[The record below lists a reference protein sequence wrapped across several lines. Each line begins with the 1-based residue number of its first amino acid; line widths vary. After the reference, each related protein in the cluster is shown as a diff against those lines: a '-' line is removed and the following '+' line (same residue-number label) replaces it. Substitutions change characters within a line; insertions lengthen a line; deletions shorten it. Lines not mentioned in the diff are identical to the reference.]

1 MSLNQQG
8 GGKKKMAKKSKKDSL
23 EHKHEDGT
31 KHSHKN
37 GDKPH
42 EHEITS
48 ATVEVKGGKVD
59 VYKKGA
65 KIRFEDKIEEQTRE
79 ITKPKNVYDPDYKL
93 IDDTIEDIKKESR
106 RVCTNDYSAN
116 NVYIFLQNCLK
127 KISLAEK

>member
-1 MSLNQQG
+1 
-8 GGKKKMAKKSKKDSL
+8 MAKKSKKDSL

-59 VYKKGA
+59 VYKKGV
-65 KIRFEDKIEEQTRE
+65 KIRFEDKIDEQIRE
-79 ITKPKNVYDPDYKL
+79 VTKPKNVYHPDNKL
-93 IDDTIEDIKKESR
+93 IDGTIEDIRKESR
-106 RVCTNDYSAN
+106 KVSTNDYAAN
-116 NVYIFLQNCLK
+116 NVYIFLQDCLK
-127 KISLAEK
+127 KIILAEK